1 MKKAIFLFLFFQCYI
16 YTTVVAQMWNE
27 NLQDTLYGNEWIDFD
42 HTGRYYK
49 IKIAEDGIYK
59 LSTPTLIATNIP
71 VQNIEGQQYQ
81 IFRYGEQIPI
91 HVSSGS
97 QSLGEDDYIEFYGQ
111 KNRSEIDRHL
121 FKNPDAEMLNPEYSL
136 VTDTAVYFLT
146 WTETGEG
153 LRYETLENDLSGDL
167 PAKEEWF
174 MAREL
179 KNYAF
184 VWFKNYQK
192 ISGTDIYYSHYD
204 VAEGFATA
212 RSVDR
217 TENITATHVHPS
229 SSTAN
234 LSIRLATNV
243 GNHQLQIDVNNT
255 NYIDESFGAVQ
266 LRQYDLNVPLSTS
279 DSDLQIDIKGVED
292 NNDQHVLSNIILS
305 YQRTYNFDGQAYY
318 TFTIPAS
325 TEEKYLEIENFNTGN
340 QSPVLYDVSNGKRI
354 VTTVEEDIVKILLPP
369 STIERTLVLTNTA
382 SAIQDINTVV
392 PTTFVN
398 YEDYDAEY
406 ILLSHAA
413 FFDDGQGNNLV
424 QAYADYRSSS
434 EGGNYTSL
442 VVDIE
447 QLYDQFGY
455 GLYGHSISVRNFA
468 HFVNKHWESAHYFF
482 MVGKGRENRFIRKP
496 EQFQAAHNETFFVPT
511 FGYPASDN
519 LLFSDNYTSTPLFAH
534 GRIAVTNTDQLR
546 IYLNKV
552 KEHDAVIHQP
562 QTIEQIGWTKNVLHL
577 GGGGNGSEQ
586 LSIKSALENMALE
599 VENSKMGAKVQ
610 SYYKSN
616 SDPVQEATS
625 SAIFDRLNQGASLIT
640 FFGHSGA
647 GTLDYNIDS
656 PELHDNKGK
665 YPLMIAL
672 GCNVGNIFTGG
683 LGISERF
690 CFYEDKTA
698 IGFLGST
705 GFGFVHSLRS
715 MAVRYYDLLGDEMYG
730 QTVGDIL
737 RKTVQELDSPINSIG
752 TQTLIEQTVLQGDP
766 VLRLHPRPGP
776 DYVLDYNSVRFEP
789 SLVNLRKDSF
799 ELNFSVVNI
808 GTNFQD
814 SMSIEIVQELPDNS
828 RTVVKTISIQT
839 PTHDTTLLCRLPTL
853 GKISVGLN
861 RLYIQIDKENTVV
874 ELPNPDAEL
883 NNHLVS
889 SNGDEGIP
897 FYVVD
902 NGATPIYPSQFGI
915 VGTADIVL
923 KASTSN
929 ALAPEEKY
937 LIEIDTTNLFNSP
950 IKEKAAIVQT
960 GGLIK
965 WQPNLTMVDSTVY
978 YWRISP
984 DSTSAEIGFAWE
996 ESSFTYLAGNSEG
1009 WRQGHYFQ
1017 YLEGEYDGV
1026 VLDEESRRFE
1036 FDITDVN
1043 VRVRNKLFDAIDNP
1057 GLHYNFGHP
1066 AQSVQPWNYLE
1077 SGLAV
1082 VISDPTTAFFWKNPP
1097 QNIETPFAA
1106 GDYGVSTGGSRVFA
1120 FPTNNTI
1127 ERANLLEFLEDV
1139 VPDGFFVYVWSI
1151 VKTETSNIHSET
1163 WAMDTDNLGTNLF
1176 DYFEAQGAGFIRLL
1190 EERGTVPYV
1199 LMYQKGQGLVQE
1211 AIAEDIYGV
1220 VNVDDFFPRVQI
1232 EGKIQS
1238 TLIGPAANWQ
1248 SLKINRHIEGID
1260 TVAISVIGIDNT
1272 GHENTIVTNFM
1283 RTDTTLNFINAT
1295 EFPYLKLEYYTK
1307 DEALSPAQLNYWQV
1321 NYQSLPDIAI
1331 SSIIFPDDTI
1341 QQGAKLEVITTLEN
1355 VGYAAIDSTVLKYTI
1370 IDKNNNETTYR
1381 QNIAAINNNESISF
1395 NVDIA
1400 TKLLSD
1406 IQNFSLKVNENE
1418 SPTES
1423 HYFNNFAIKQFFVE
1437 KDKKNPILDVTFD
1450 GRHIFNGDIIAP
1462 SSLITITLEDEN
1474 EYFLLDDT
1482 TSFEIILQYP
1492 DGQIK
1497 EIDFNHPNIVFYPA
1511 NSAED
1516 NQAKIELQPQLEQ
1529 DGKYTLT
1536 VQGKDITGNISG
1548 AVAYEVSF
1556 QVIHEEMISNVFNY
1570 PNPFSTTT
1578 RFVYT
1583 LTGNELPDVFRIR
1596 IMTVS
1601 GQVVREID
1609 KMELGNLKIGTHQ
1622 TDFAWDGTDEFG
1634 DKLANGIYLYQVIVK
1649 DNNNTDYEKYD
1660 NGTNKYFKKDIGK
1673 IVILR

>member
-16 YTTVVAQMWNE
+16 YSNVVAQMWNE

-42 HTGRYYK
+42 HADRYYK
-49 IKIAEDGIYK
+49 IKIGEDGIYK
-59 LSTPTLIATNIP
+59 LSTPTLIAANIP
-71 VQNIEGQQYQ
+71 VQSIEGQQYK
-81 IFRYGEQIPI
+81 IFRYGEEIPI
-91 HVSSGS
+91 HVSSGN
-97 QSLGEDDYIEFYGQ
+97 QSLGENDYIEFYGQ

-121 FKNPDAEMLNPEYSL
+121 FKNPDTDMLNPEYSL

-146 WTETGEG
+146 WAETGEG
-153 LRYETLENDLSGDL
+153 LRYETVENDLSGDL

-179 KNYAF
+179 KNYPF
-184 VWFKNYQK
+184 VWFKKYQK

-217 TENITATHVHPS
+217 TENIAATHVHPS

-234 LSIRLATNV
+234 LTIRLATNV

-266 LRQYDLNVPLSTS
+266 LRQYELNVPLSDS
-279 DSDLQIDIKGVED
+279 DADLQIDIKGVED
-292 NNDQHVLSNIILS
+292 NNDQHVLSNIILT
-305 YQRTYNFDGQAYY
+305 YQRTYNFDGQDYY
-318 TFTIPAS
+318 TFQIPAS

-340 QSPVLYDVSNGKRI
+340 QNPILYDVSDRKRI
-354 VTTVEEDIVKILLPP
+354 ITTVEENLVKILLPP
-369 STIERTLVLTNTA
+369 STIERTLVLTNTT
-382 SAIQDINTVV
+382 SAAQDISTLAQ
-392 PTTFVN
+392 TTFIN

-406 ILLSHAA
+406 ILLSHSA

-424 QAYADYRSSS
+424 QEYADYRNSS

-442 VVDIE
+442 IVDIE

-468 HFVNKHWESAHYFF
+468 HFIDKQWESAHYFF
-482 MVGKGRENRFIRKP
+482 MVGKGRENRFIRTP
-496 EQFQAAHNETFFVPT
+496 EQFQAAHEETFFVPT

-519 LLFSDNYTSTPLFAH
+519 LLFSNNYTSTPLFAH
-534 GRIAVTNTDQLR
+534 GRIAVTNIDQLR

-577 GGGGNGSEQ
+577 GGGGSGSEQ

-599 VENSKMGAKVQ
+599 VENSKMGAKIQ

-625 SAIFDRLNQGASLIT
+625 SAIFNRLNQGASLIT

-690 CFYEDKTA
+690 CFYEDKAA

-737 RKTVQELDSPINSIG
+737 RKTVEELDSPINSIG

-828 RTVVKTISIQT
+828 RTILKSIKIQT
-839 PTHDTTLLCRLPTL
+839 PTHDTTLICRLPTL

-861 RLYIQIDKENTVV
+861 RLYIQIDKENTIV

-883 NNHLVS
+883 NNTLVS
-889 SNGDEGIP
+889 PNGNEGIP

-902 NGATPIYPSQFGI
+902 NGATPVYPSQFGI
-915 VGTADIVL
+915 VGTANVVL

-950 IKEKAAIVQT
+950 IKEKTEIVQT

-965 WQPNLTMVDSTVY
+965 WQPNLNMADSTVY

-984 DSTSAEIGFAWE
+984 DSTSAEIGFSWE
-996 ESSFTYLAGNSEG
+996 ESSFTYLEGSSEG

-1017 YLEGEYDGV
+1017 YLESEYDGV

-1036 FDITDVN
+1036 FDENGFFI
-1043 VRVRNKLFDAIDNP
+1043 RVRNKIYEDSDPP
-1057 GLHYNFGHP
+1057 GYHFNFGHP
-1066 AQSVQPWNYLE
+1066 AQSVQPWSYIDE
-1077 SGLAV
+1077 GVAV
-1082 VISDPTTAFFWKNPP
+1082 VVGDSLTGVAWPHFSPY
-1097 QNIETPFAA
+1097 A
-1106 GDYGVSTGGSRVFA
+1106 GGGRVFA
-1120 FPTNNTI
+1120 FPTSTLE
-1127 ERANLLEFLEDV
+1127 EREVLIDFLENV
-1139 VPDGFFVYVWSI
+1139 VPPKNQVYMWTI
-1151 VKTETSNIHSET
+1151 LNSEDADFHPEA
-1163 WAMDTDNLGTNLF
+1163 WAMDSTVLGTNLF
-1176 DYFEAQGAGFIRLL
+1176 QIFEEQGATEIRKLEEYGSVPYAFIYQKDDFVFNEGIATAVQDIINVEAFIPRLL
-1190 EERGTVPYV
+1190 
-1199 LMYQKGQGLVQE
+1199 
-1211 AIAEDIYGV
+1211 
-1220 VNVDDFFPRVQI
+1220 I
-1232 EGKIQS
+1232 EGS
-1238 TLIGPAANWQ
+1238 FESSLVGPASEWKRMTWDVKEFN
-1248 SLKINRHIEGID
+1248 SLEDSIN
-1260 TVAISVIGIDNT
+1260 VQLIGIDAEMNEIILL
-1272 GHENTIVTNFM
+1272 ENVTPEDNNL
-1283 RTDTTLNFINAT
+1283 DFISVNDY
-1295 EFPYLKLEYYTK
+1295 PYLKIRLFGK
-1307 DEALSPAQLNYWQV
+1307 DAVNRTVPQVDYWQID
-1321 NYQSLPDIAI
+1321 YDGLPEAAIASLKNAPQ
-1331 SSIIFPDDTI
+1331 DTI
-1341 QQGAKLEVITTLEN
+1341 QRGALYPIDIQIENISAYNMDSLLIKQTLTNSANEEQITYTRIAPLLQQDSLPFNHTIETKNLAGDYNFTLE
-1355 VGYAAIDSTVLKYTI
+1355 
-1370 IDKNNNETTYR
+1370 
-1381 QNIAAINNNESISF
+1381 INPNDDQAE
-1395 NVDIA
+1395 
-1400 TKLLSD
+1400 
-1406 IQNFSLKVNENE
+1406 QY
-1418 SPTES
+1418 
-1423 HYFNNFAIKQFFVE
+1423 HFNNFLIKSLVITR
-1437 KDKKNPILDVTFD
+1437 DKRNPLLDVVFD
-1450 GRHIFNGDIIAP
+1450 GVHIFDGDLVSNQP
-1462 SSLITITLEDEN
+1462 LITITLKDEN
-1474 EYFLLDDT
+1474 PYLQLSDT
-1482 TSFEIILQYP
+1482 ALFNIKVRYP
-1492 DGQIK
+1492 DGSLNRVS
-1497 EIDFNHPNIVFYPA
+1497 FNDTQVQFYPP
-1511 NSAED
+1511 SSQMD
-1516 NQAKIELQPQLEQ
+1516 NQAKVELHQVFEQ
-1529 DGKYTLT
+1529 DGTYELIVEATD
-1536 VQGKDITGNISG
+1536 VEGNISG
-1548 AVAYEVSF
+1548 DLAYSVKFE
-1556 QVIHEEMISNVFNY
+1556 ILNKNTISNVFNY
-1570 PNPFSTTT
+1570 PNPFSTSTQ
-1578 RFVYT
+1578 FVYT
-1583 LTGNELPDVFRIR
+1583 LTGDIPPYFKIQIL
-1596 IMTVS
+1596 TVS
-1601 GQVVREID
+1601 GQVVREIEQY
-1609 KMELGNLKIGTHQ
+1609 ELGELKVGTHR
-1622 TDFAWDGTDEFG
+1622 TDYRWDGTDEFG
-1634 DKLANGIYLYQVIVK
+1634 DRLANGVYLYRVIVK
-1649 DNNNTDYEKYD
+1649 DDNLDDYEDLDNYRATNTDQF
-1660 NGTNKYFKKDIGK
+1660 FKKGFGK
-1673 IVILR
+1673 MVILR